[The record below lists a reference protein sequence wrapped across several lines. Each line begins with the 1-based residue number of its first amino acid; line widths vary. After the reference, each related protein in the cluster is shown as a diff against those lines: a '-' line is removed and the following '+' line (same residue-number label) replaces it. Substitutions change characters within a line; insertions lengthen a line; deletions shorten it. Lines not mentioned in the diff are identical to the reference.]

1 MLLDSPRLQEYV
13 DLFRLNLT
21 SGINRLQSIVERVD
35 SNDVVSSSATAERPM
50 SQSPASDRVFVVHR
64 RDNAAEA
71 TVTRFPER
79 LSLKAVLLHGQ
90 ATSGRP

>member
-35 SNDVVSSSATAERPM
+35 SNDVVSSSAAAERPM

-64 RDNAAEA
+64 CDNAAEA